1 MQLSTQRQPVSVDR
15 LTYRSSVPFETA
27 EVRLRSSIQ
36 RADHPLEWTHLTG
49 DDTGAGAG
57 EGATAARPRD
67 KESFVA
73 MVESHLG
80 PHGFAYFAEFNH
92 GSWLR
97 LFRPQTSTI
106 TTSDAEQRDLRCI
119 RFILGNP
126 LIAITLLRHDLDAGL
141 SVPVELYLV
150 EEVDPGSITTG
161 TKCVWYRP
169 SGLVAGYEGATQE
182 LVDAAKKLDAKLE
195 ALVRWVL
202 SDD

>member
-1 MQLSTQRQPVSVDR
+1 MPLSTQRQPVFVDR
-15 LTYRSSVPFETA
+15 FTYRSSVPFETA
-27 EVRLRSSIQ
+27 EFRLRSSIQ
-36 RADHPLEWTHLTG
+36 RADHPLGWAHLTSDG
-49 DDTGAGAG
+49 DGAT
-57 EGATAARPRD
+57 ATAARPRD

-80 PHGFAYFAEFNH
+80 PHGFADFAEFNH

-97 LFRPQTSTI
+97 LFRPPTSTI

-150 EEVDPGSITTG
+150 EEADPGSITTG

-169 SGLVAGYEGATQE
+169 SGLVAGYEGATEE
-182 LVDAAKKLDAKLE
+182 LVEAAKKLDAKLE